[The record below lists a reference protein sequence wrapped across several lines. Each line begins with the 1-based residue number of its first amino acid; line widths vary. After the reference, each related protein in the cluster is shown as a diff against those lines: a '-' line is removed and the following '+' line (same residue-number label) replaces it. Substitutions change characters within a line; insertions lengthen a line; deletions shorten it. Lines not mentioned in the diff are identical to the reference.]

1 MKSITPRCCNS
12 LDMNRLVTFYSRL
25 SNVILNVRWLLRLC
39 GVNTHR
45 ISASVFRKKNVRST
59 EYNYIFEKRR
69 LELTGAV
76 SRLLLVILD
85 SGARIRRSSVV
96 WPSGFLDRNSGLRLA
111 TKDRTYNSDLNYFN
125 PNLKLFFLV
134 ASPCSWIF
142 LSCSKYSRAHSSYH
156 GIVFLLL

>member
-1 MKSITPRCCNS
+1 
-12 LDMNRLVTFYSRL
+12 MNRLVTFYSRL
-25 SNVILNVRWLLRLC
+25 STVILNVCWLRSLC

-45 ISASVFRKKNVRST
+45 ISASVFRKKMSDQLNIV
-59 EYNYIFEKRR
+59 IFFEKRR

-76 SRLLLVILD
+76 TRLLLVILD
-85 SGARIRRSSVV
+85 ADARIRRSSVV

-111 TKDRTYNSDLNYFN
+111 TKDRTYNSNLNYFN
-125 PNLKLFFLV
+125 PDLTFLV
-134 ASPCSWIF
+134 ASPCSWMF